1 METGKREARLS
12 ETILQVLQKLKTQ
25 GEKLHLKLRE
35 RNYTENSGR
44 EITLKTQGEK
54 AKERKDRR
62 QSVLA
67 SGLKGGPAA
76 VREVVIM
83 KRRRVIRVIMLM
95 MVRMMMMMQLVN
107 FLEYF
112 Y

>member
-1 METGKREARLS
+1 M
-12 ETILQVLQKLKTQ
+12 IM
-25 GEKLHLKLRE
+25 
-35 RNYTENSGR
+35 
-44 EITLKTQGEK
+44 KTQGEK

-83 KRRRVIRVIMLM
+83 KRR
-95 MVRMMMMMQLVN
+95 
-107 FLEYF
+107 
-112 Y
+112 

>member
-67 SGLKGGPAA
+67 SGLKGGPA
-76 VREVVIM
+76 VREVGVL
-83 KRRRVIRVIMLM
+83 MLM
-95 MVRMMMMMQLVN
+95 MLRMMMKLIKLMSSMKFCYL
-107 FLEYF
+107 FRCKHL
-112 Y
+112 

>member
-1 METGKREARLS
+1 M
-12 ETILQVLQKLKTQ
+12 VLEISHFCWGLIKSK
-25 GEKLHLKLRE
+25 GE
-35 RNYTENSGR
+35 
-44 EITLKTQGEK
+44 IFMIMKTQGEK

-83 KRRRVIRVIMLM
+83 IR
-95 MVRMMMMMQLVN
+95 
-107 FLEYF
+107 
-112 Y
+112 

>member
-1 METGKREARLS
+1 M
-12 ETILQVLQKLKTQ
+12 IM
-25 GEKLHLKLRE
+25 
-35 RNYTENSGR
+35 
-44 EITLKTQGEK
+44 KTQGEK

-83 KRRRVIRVIMLM
+83 IR
-95 MVRMMMMMQLVN
+95 
-107 FLEYF
+107 
-112 Y
+112 